1 MWRIVGD
8 FDLVTAV
15 DVQLMQGLAQRV
27 TADRPDLVN
36 SDATFGELA
45 WIWGKGHAADG
56 GTWPRRLWFCDD
68 ALVAWAWAY
77 LPHQVRRSDGSVK
90 DITGAYLGYQ
100 VHPGHAALVDEVIG
114 WYAAVAADI
123 ERTVMPRAADQFALK
138 RWAAHGYQTD
148 PASLGD
154 TGSWTQLNERDL
166 TDVEQPVLPDG
177 FRFRTADEAGPEV
190 AVQAHV
196 DAWAPSTYTAEGY
209 AGVRRTATYRGDLH
223 VLVEAPDGTMAA
235 STIMWLDEANKTAEF
250 EPVGTHPDYRRL
262 GLGTAM
268 LLHGMHLA
276 REAGAT
282 HMTVGCLGAPGHP
295 NARGLYYGVGFREFT
310 RDAPLIK
317 PASRDHTS

>member
-1 MWRIVGD
+1 VTD
-8 FDLVTAV
+8 FDLVSAE
-15 DVQLMQGLAQRV
+15 DVLLMQDLAQRV
-27 TADRPDLVN
+27 TATRPDLVN
-36 SDATFGELA
+36 TDASFGELA

-56 GTWPRRLWFCDD
+56 GTWRRRLWFSG
-68 ALVAWAWAY
+68 AELVAWGWVY
-77 LPHQVRRSDGSVK
+77 LPHQVRRSDGSVT
-90 DITGAYLGYQ
+90 DLTGAYLGYQ
-100 VHPGHAALVDEVIG
+100 VHPSHAALVDEVIG
-114 WYAAVAADI
+114 WYDVVAAGL
-123 ERTVMPRAADQFALK
+123 ERTVAPSASDEFALE

-154 TGSWTQLNERDL
+154 TGSWSQLNQRDL
-166 TDVEQPVLPDG
+166 ADLAQPSLPDR
-177 FRFRTADEAGPEV
+177 FRFRTADEAGPQA

-209 AGVRRTATYRGDLH
+209 EGVRQTAAYRGDLH

-250 EPVGTHPDYRRL
+250 EPVGTHPGYRRL

-276 REAGAT
+276 REAGAR
-282 HMTVGCLGAPGHP
+282 HMTVACLGAEGHP
-295 NARGLYYGVGFREFT
+295 RARGLYYGVGFRFFT

-317 PASRDHTS
+317 PAP